1 VTAKKPLPKKLHWV
15 PRSYLQ
21 HFATPESRRSKTPR
35 VYVFDKSNTE
45 QVPILRSVKDV
56 CVRRFLYAPT
66 DQNGLRD
73 WALEEALDKI
83 ETKLGHRW
91 IEFTEGE
98 PSLQDELRRREL
110 SLFIATLHLRNP
122 NILNMIDAVMGLRS
136 RLFGQT
142 QSSPIASEWR
152 SPQVLGDPV
161 DPNHRPDPTDPH
173 RFFTQM
179 VWTKAG
185 EFAKAFFGM
194 RWSVLCADEDVFVTS
209 DRPVGVQHAH
219 RQRAGPLT
227 PGALTIFPIN
237 PRRILLLGDGLK
249 PPYEQ
254 YVMVSPLLARGYN
267 RVQELTSSRFVF
279 TGRSGPEVFR
289 EIQT

>member
-1 VTAKKPLPKKLHWV
+1 MTAKKPAPKHHHWV

-35 VYVFDKSNTE
+35 VYVFDKNNTG
-45 QVPILRSVKDV
+45 QTPRPTSVKEV
-56 CVRRFLYAPT
+56 CVRRYLYAPA

-73 WALEEALDKI
+73 WALEVALDKI
-83 ETKLGHRW
+83 EAKLGHRW

-98 PSLQDELRRREL
+98 PSLQDESLRNEL
-110 SLFIATLHLRNP
+110 SLFVATLHLRNP
-122 NILNMIDAVMGLRS
+122 DILKTIDTIMSLRN
-136 RLFGQT
+136 RLYGQT
-142 QSSPIASEWR
+142 QGPPSASEWC

-161 DPNHRPDPTDPH
+161 DPSHRPDPTDPH
-173 RFFTQM
+173 RFFTHM
-179 VWTKAG
+179 VWTQAG
-185 EFAKAFFGM
+185 AIAKAFFGM
-194 RWSVLCADEDVFVTS
+194 RWSVLCTDEDVFVTS
-209 DRPVGVQHAH
+209 DRPVGFQHAQ
-219 RQRAGPLT
+219 RLRAGPLT

-237 PRRILLLGDGLK
+237 PRRMLLLGDGLK

-254 YVMVSPLLARGYN
+254 YAKVSALVARGYN
-267 RVQELTSSRFVF
+267 RVQELTSTRFVF